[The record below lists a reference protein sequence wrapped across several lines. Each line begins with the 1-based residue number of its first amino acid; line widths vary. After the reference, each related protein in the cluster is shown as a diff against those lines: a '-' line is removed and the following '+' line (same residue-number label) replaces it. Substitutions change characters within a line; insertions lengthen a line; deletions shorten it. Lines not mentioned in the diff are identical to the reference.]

1 MSTVAFSPTIALR
14 SGTRRAAGQVDNRLA
29 YAGFALAYLLGHGAA
44 AVSSGTDPLVD
55 LPGWLPMALL
65 AAGIVAGS
73 VAATVAATRAQ
84 RGVSGAEALTGK
96 LLGAAWAVGFT
107 ALFLAITGLTSAV
120 DRPELQT
127 VLWPTGSALVVGLIY
142 LAEGAARRN
151 VLHYLLGSWLALVG
165 TAALFL
171 NTPGPFWVLT
181 VAGGGAYVVATVLE
195 GRRLAAY
202 R

>member
-1 MSTVAFSPTIALR
+1 MSSLTIAPTVVLDSR
-14 SGTRRAAGQVDNRLA
+14 SVPGQVDNRLA

-44 AVSSGTDPLVD
+44 AVSSGSDPLVE

-65 AAGIVAGS
+65 ATGLVGGS
-73 VAATVAATRAQ
+73 IAATVAATRAQ
-84 RGVSGAEALTGK
+84 RGVAGPEALTGR
-96 LLGAAWAVGFT
+96 LLGSAWVVGFT
-107 ALFLAITGLTSAV
+107 ALFLAITGLTSAF

-127 VLWPTGSALVVGLIY
+127 VLWPTGSAFVVGLIY

-151 VLHYLLGSWLALVG
+151 LLHYLLGSWLALVG

-171 NTPGPFWVLT
+171 GTPGPFWVLA
-181 VAGGGAYVVATVLE
+181 VAGGGAYVLATVLE
-195 GRRLAAY
+195 GRRLAAH

>member
-1 MSTVAFSPTIALR
+1 MSTLTIAPTVVLDSR
-14 SGTRRAAGQVDNRLA
+14 SRSAPGQVDNRLA

-44 AVSSGTDPLVD
+44 AVSSGSDPLVK

-65 AAGIVAGS
+65 ATGLVGGS
-73 VAATVAATRAQ
+73 IAATVAATRAQ
-84 RGVSGAEALTGK
+84 RGVTGPEALTGK
-96 LLGAAWAVGFT
+96 LLGSAWGVGFT
-107 ALFLAITGLTSAV
+107 ALFLAITGLTSAF

-127 VLWPTGSALVVGLIY
+127 VLWPTGSAFVVGLIY

-151 VLHYLLGSWLALVG
+151 LLHYLLGSWLALVG

-171 NTPGPFWVLT
+171 GTPGPFWVLA
-181 VAGGGAYVVATVLE
+181 VAGGGAYVLATVLE
-195 GRRLAAY
+195 GRRLAAH